1 MRLHHAATACLLALA
16 LSACV
21 EHRGTATSHKDSKEF
36 ASAPGKLVVLD
47 VRSLD
52 VEVEIVDGGAIGV
65 AVEIEARAS
74 SAAAARR
81 WVERNTPAIKDSPT
95 RLEITTPRRS
105 SVALIGFIDT
115 EGVLRIKAPAE
126 CRLEVRTASGDV
138 TLRGAAVMAAP
149 VRIDTGSGD
158 VTVRGGARELLVDT
172 SSGDVRV
179 AGEALAVV
187 EADTASGDI
196 TLDAGADRVA
206 IDTSSGECVLRRLRG
221 ALTVSSQSGDV
232 DARWLSLASGDRIG
246 VETSSGDVALRL
258 PRSLQVRGE
267 VVTSGGTIES
277 EAPGDQDRRG
287 RRLTLSPPAAPA
299 EATSAPASGTVEVS
313 VRTGSGDVRLLLSA
327 HEI

>member
-16 LSACV
+16 LTACV

-36 ASAPGKLVVLD
+36 ASAPAKLVVLD

-74 SAAAARR
+74 AAAAARR

-115 EGVLRIKAPAE
+115 EGVVRIKAPAE
-126 CRLEVRTASGDV
+126 CRLEVRTASGAV
-138 TLRGAAVMAAP
+138 TLRGAGVMAAP
-149 VRIDTGSGD
+149 VRSDTGSGD
-158 VTVRGGARELLVDT
+158 VTVRGGVRELLVDT

-232 DARWLSLASGDRIG
+232 DARWLRLASGDRIG
-246 VETSSGDVALRL
+246 VEASSGDVTLRL
-258 PRSLQVRGE
+258 PGSVQVRGE
-267 VVTSGGTIES
+267 VVTSGGSIES

-299 EATSAPASGTVEVS
+299 EATPGTVEVS